1 MRETIGIL
9 FMFAGVVFDAIGC
22 VGLVRLPDLYNRLQA
37 SLKCVA
43 MGTSMILFGTMI
55 IAGFSAVGAKAFL
68 CLIFILIISPT
79 TEHALARAS
88 YIAGV
93 KLWEGS
99 IIDRLKQ
106 DSQNNG
112 TGK

>member
-1 MRETIGIL
+1 MRENIGYLCMLVGII
-9 FMFAGVVFDAIGC
+9 FDAIGC
-22 VGLVRLPDLYNRLQA
+22 IGLIRLPDLYNRLQA

-43 MGTSMILFGTMI
+43 MGTSLILIGTMI
-55 IAGFSAVGAKAFL
+55 IAGFSPVGAKAFL
-68 CLIFILIISPT
+68 CLVFILIISPT

-99 IIDRLKQ
+99 IIDKLKE
-106 DSQNNG
+106 DIEA
-112 TGK
+112 GKKE

>member
-1 MRETIGIL
+1 MRENIGYL
-9 FMFAGVVFDAIGC
+9 FMLVGIIFDAIGC
-22 VGLVRLPDLYNRLQA
+22 IGLIRLPDLYNRLQA

-43 MGTSMILFGTMI
+43 MGTSLILIGTMI
-55 IAGFSAVGAKAFL
+55 IAGFSPVGAKAFL
-68 CLIFILIISPT
+68 CLVFILIISPT

-99 IIDRLKQ
+99 IIDKLKE
-106 DSQNNG
+106 DIEA
-112 TGK
+112 GKKE